1 MKKRMKKTDNRGFSL
16 IELVIVVSI
25 MAVLTVSISI
35 VASHFIRKARI
46 QAQETNA
53 RAIFDATNVAILD
66 FFSEDEGMVA
76 AGNGYYGAEGAEHF
90 TDYDYGDGTDIVGRM
105 TNYIFYYAQ
114 KGGKFP
120 DGCSPVDQN
129 MAKRI
134 LSVLP
139 KGLNY
144 DPDQRQA
151 QPCNF
156 HDDKV
161 RVIVVYTDKGVRRV
175 EYSQYPGIKTTIENG
190 IKVKKEVYSASNP
203 IKFSHVN

>member
-1 MKKRMKKTDNRGFSL
+1 M

-25 MAVLTVSISI
+25 MAILTVSISI

-90 TDYDYGDGTDIVGRM
+90 TDYSHNNATVGRM
-105 TNYIFYYAQ
+105 TNYIFWYAQ
-114 KGGKFP
+114 EGKGFP
-120 DGCSPVDQN
+120 EKCSPVDQN

-139 KGLNY
+139 KGLKY
-144 DPDQRQA
+144 DPVQREGTE
-151 QPCNF
+151 CNY

-161 RVIVVYTDKGVRRV
+161 RVIVVYTDKGVIRV
-175 EYSQYPGIKTTIENG
+175 EYFQYPGIMTTIENG
-190 IKVKKEVYSASNP
+190 IKVKTEVYSSEN
-203 IKFSHVN
+203 IVKFSHVN